1 MLTDKM
7 AAPDFAIM
15 FYVRKIIMW
24 LSQICELM
32 IISFIA
38 SGDLVSNFRC

>member
-15 FYVRKIIMW
+15 FYVRKIITW
-24 LSQICELM
+24 LSQ
-32 IISFIA
+32 ISFIA
-38 SGDLVSNFRC
+38 SGDLVSNFSC